1 MRPVLAFSSGPD
13 SFDDWAAALGPLL
26 PEVDVLPADRIDAP
40 ERVRYALV
48 WNPPDGIFARWP
60 GLGLV
65 INLGAGVDRLVT
77 RTDLPDVP
85 LTRISDPEMA
95 RMMAGWVLFAVLRH
109 LRDIPAFE
117 AAQRQREWRY
127 IHPRPTTER
136 TVVVLGVGE
145 LGRRAAEEVARLGCE
160 VHGWSAREKAIP
172 GLTMHHGPQALL
184 PLLGRADV
192 VVSMLP
198 LTPATRRLIGGDA
211 FAAMKPG
218 AAFVNASR
226 GEVVD
231 EAALAGALR
240 EGQLSGATLD
250 VFETEP
256 LPPSSPLWDLPGVL
270 ITPHLASVALP
281 GSAAPQIADNIRRLE
296 RGAPLRHCVDRVR
309 GY

>member
-1 MRPVLAFSSGPD
+1 MRPILAFSSGPD
-13 SFDDWAAALGPLL
+13 PFDAWADALRPLL
-26 PEVDVLPADRIDAP
+26 PGVDILPADAIDAP

-48 WNPPDGIFARWP
+48 WNPPENVFARWP
-60 GLGLV
+60 GLRLV
-65 INLGAGVDRLVT
+65 INLGAGVDRLVR

-85 LTRISDPEMA
+85 VTRISDPEMA

-117 AAQRQREWRY
+117 AAQRLREWRY

-136 TVVVLGVGE
+136 VVAILGVGE

-160 VHGWSAREKAIP
+160 THGWSAREKSIP
-172 GLTMHHGPQALL
+172 GVVMHHGPQALR

-198 LTPATRRLIGGDA
+198 LTPATRGLIDAEA
-211 FAAMKPG
+211 FAAMRPG

-226 GEVVD
+226 GEVAD
-231 EAALAGALR
+231 EAALVAALR
-240 EGQLSGATLD
+240 EGRLSGATLD
-250 VFETEP
+250 VFEQEP
-256 LPPSSPLWDLPGVL
+256 LPADSPLWELPGVL

-281 GSAAPQIADNIRRLE
+281 ASAAPQIAENIGRLE
-296 RGAPLRHCVDRVR
+296 RGDPLLNVVDRLR